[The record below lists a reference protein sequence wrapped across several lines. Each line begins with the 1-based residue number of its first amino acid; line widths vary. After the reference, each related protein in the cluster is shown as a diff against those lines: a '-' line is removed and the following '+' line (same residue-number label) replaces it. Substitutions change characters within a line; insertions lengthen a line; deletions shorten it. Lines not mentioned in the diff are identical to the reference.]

1 MKKIGITGES
11 GFIGTVLRETLRL
24 TDAVH
29 IPFQREFF
37 GDRNA
42 MCGFVSQCDA
52 VVHLAAV
59 SRSQD
64 PQAMYE
70 TNMRLTACLADAAE
84 QSRNK
89 PHIYFGSTTHEAKDT
104 LYHDSKRDGRRLL
117 ETSGAKYGYAVTTL
131 FMPNCF
137 GAYGRPFWNSFV
149 STLCFLCAAGKE
161 PERIS
166 DDTVELIHVGELC
179 RRICRAILSGSPE
192 SAVVIPASAS
202 VKVSDIYAQLRSFD
216 AELAAGRVPH
226 PDSKFGMEL
235 LQAYWSYLMP
245 HRLENLQR

>member
-1 MKKIGITGES
+1 
-11 GFIGTVLRETLRL
+11 
-24 TDAVH
+24 
-29 IPFQREFF
+29 
-37 GDRNA
+37 
-42 MCGFVSQCDA
+42 
-52 VVHLAAV
+52 
-59 SRSQD
+59 
-64 PQAMYE
+64 
-70 TNMRLTACLADAAE
+70 
-84 QSRNK
+84 
-89 PHIYFGSTTHEAKDT
+89 
-104 LYHDSKRDGRRLL
+104 
-117 ETSGAKYGYAVTTL
+117 
-131 FMPNCF
+131 MPNCF

-192 SAVVIPASAS
+192 SAVMIPASAS
-202 VKVSDIYAQLRSFD
+202 VKVSDIYAQLRNFD

>member
-1 MKKIGITGES
+1 
-11 GFIGTVLRETLRL
+11 
-24 TDAVH
+24 
-29 IPFQREFF
+29 
-37 GDRNA
+37 
-42 MCGFVSQCDA
+42 
-52 VVHLAAV
+52 
-59 SRSQD
+59 
-64 PQAMYE
+64 MYE

-104 LYHDSKRDGRRLL
+104 LYHASKRDGRRLL
-117 ETSGAKYGYAVTTL
+117 ENSGAKYGYAVTTL

-192 SAVVIPASAS
+192 SAVMIPASAS
-202 VKVSDIYAQLRSFD
+202 VKVSDIYAQLRNFD